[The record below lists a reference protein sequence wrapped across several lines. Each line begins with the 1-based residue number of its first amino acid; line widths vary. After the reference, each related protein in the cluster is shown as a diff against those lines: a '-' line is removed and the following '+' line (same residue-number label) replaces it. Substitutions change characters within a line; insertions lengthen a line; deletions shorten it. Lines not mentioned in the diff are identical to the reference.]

1 MTIGDHFNDLPM
13 IRLAGLG
20 VAMGNAPE
28 AVQKEAQVVTSSNQ
42 EHGVAQ
48 AIQEYVLPPSNK

>member
-1 MTIGDHFNDLPM
+1 M

-42 EHGVAQ
+42 EHGVAK
-48 AIQEYVLPPSNK
+48 AIQDYVLPPSNK